1 MISHSS
7 FSLYRIFGKD
17 FILWYFNFRYSKDG
31 INLGLIRKKYTR
43 HPNDQLKD
51 TQIKKVQT
59 SLLRFIVL
67 RVHIKGTLMQI

>member
-51 TQIKKVQT
+51 TLRSRKFKPRCSDLLSLEFILKV
-59 SLLRFIVL
+59 
-67 RVHIKGTLMQI
+67 H